1 MMTVNNVLDYLKEK
15 YPLDTA
21 CDFDNVGLLVG
32 DKTATVTRAVVCLD
46 CDINTVNFAKEI
58 GAELI
63 ITHHPVIFS
72 GLKNILAG
80 GVIYELVKSNI
91 SVISMHT
98 NLDIAVGGVT
108 ENLCAAIGLTNVKP
122 YVAHDGFLIREA
134 ECDIHDAN
142 LLAEH
147 IKAKL
152 GGSVRYV
159 DSGKSIQKVLV
170 CSGSG
175 GEFLSDV
182 IDDGFD
188 ALISADIKHN
198 VFIDAVNNGVCAF
211 DAGHY
216 HSENVIVKP
225 LLKELS
231 TQFSDIEFNEF
242 NNNNKIKSV

>member
-46 CDINTVNFAKEI
+46 CDINTVNYAKSV
-58 GAELI
+58 GAQLI
-63 ITHHPVIFS
+63 VTHHPVIFS
-72 GLKNILAG
+72 GLKNILVG
-80 GVIYELVKSNI
+80 GVVYELIKANI

-98 NLDIAVGGVT
+98 NLDIAEGGVT
-108 ENLCAAIGLTNVKP
+108 ENLCAAIGLKNVKP
-122 YVAHDGFLIREA
+122 FVSHSGFLIREA
-134 ECDIHDAN
+134 ECDIPNADK
-142 LLAEH
+142 LAEH
-147 IKAKL
+147 IKTQLNGA
-152 GGSVRYV
+152 VRYV
-159 DSGKSIQKVLV
+159 DSGKKIRRVLV

-182 IDDGFD
+182 ISNGYD

-198 VFIDAVNNGVCAF
+198 VFVDAINSGVAVF

-216 HSENVIVKP
+216 QSENVVVKP
-225 LLKELS
+225 LCGLLS
-231 TQFSDIEFNEF
+231 NQFSDISFECY
-242 NNNNKIKSV
+242 NNKIKFV

>member
-1 MMTVNNVLDYLKEK
+1 MTVNNILDYLKEK

-32 DKTATVTRAVVCLD
+32 DKNATVTKAVVCLD
-46 CDINTVNFAKEI
+46 CDVNTVSYAKNL

-72 GLKNILAG
+72 GIKSILAG
-80 GVIYELVKSNI
+80 DVVYELVKSNI

-98 NLDIAVGGVT
+98 NLDIAESGVT
-108 ENLCAAIGLTNVKP
+108 ETLCEAIGLTDVKQF
-122 YVAHDGFLIREA
+122 VSHSGFFIREA
-134 ECDIHDAN
+134 RCDITNADE
-142 LLAEH
+142 LAKH

-152 GGSVRYV
+152 GGAVRYV
-159 DSGKSIQKVLV
+159 DSGNSISRVLV

-175 GEFLSDV
+175 GEFLTDV
-182 IDDGFD
+182 INGDYD

-198 VFIDAVNNGVCAF
+198 VFMDAVNKGVSVF

-216 HSENVIVKP
+216 HSENVIIKP
-225 LLKELS
+225 LCNMLKNDFADID
-231 TQFSDIEFNEF
+231 FSMFDNK
-242 NNNNKIKSV
+242 KIKTI

>member
-1 MMTVNNVLDYLKEK
+1 MMTVNNVLEFLTDK

-32 DKTATVTRAVVCLD
+32 DGESAVTKAVVCLD
-46 CDINTVNFAKEI
+46 CDINTVNYAKEI
-58 GAELI
+58 GANLI
-63 ITHHPVIFS
+63 VTHHPVIFN
-72 GLKNILAG
+72 GLKAVTVG
-80 GVIYELVKSNI
+80 TVVYELVKANI

-134 ECDIHDAN
+134 ECIIHEADR
-142 LLAEH
+142 LAEH

-152 GGSVRYV
+152 GGAVKYA
-159 DSGKSIQKVLV
+159 DSGKPIHRVLV

-182 IDDGFD
+182 IDCGFD

-198 VFIDAVNNGVCAF
+198 VFIDAVNNGVSVF

-216 HSENVIVKP
+216 QSENVIVKP
-225 LLKELS
+225 LLNELS
-231 TQFSDIEFNEF
+231 NRFIEIEFNEF
-242 NNNNKIKSV
+242 NNNKIKSI